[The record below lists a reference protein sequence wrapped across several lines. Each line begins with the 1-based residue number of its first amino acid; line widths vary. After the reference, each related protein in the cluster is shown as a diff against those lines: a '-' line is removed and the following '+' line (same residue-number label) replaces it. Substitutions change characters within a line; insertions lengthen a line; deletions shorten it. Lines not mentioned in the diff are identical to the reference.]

1 MFKKYLEEI
10 KSFFYSRYTLLTIV
24 LLILLFVF
32 HPFILK
38 KMANHL
44 IFETPIDQ
52 VEVIVVLTGDNGT
65 RLKKGID
72 LYKQELA
79 PQILISGGDMFLD
92 KNVVDY
98 MAEYAQDQG
107 VPSENIILENAALST
122 FDNAQNTYELLKN
135 LGYKKV
141 ILVTSKFHTKR
152 TYKIFRKIYGD
163 DIEISV
169 TSAQDNIDY
178 NNWWK
183 NYEMAEK
190 VLIEWGKT
198 VIYWFK

>member
-1 MFKKYLEEI
+1 MFKKYLVKI

-38 KMANHL
+38 KMATHL

-107 VPSENIILENAALST
+107 VPSENIILEKAALST
-122 FDNAQNTYELLKN
+122 FDNAQNTYELLNN

-178 NNWWK
+178 NNWWQS
-183 NYEMAEK
+183 YEMAEK